1 MVGDNLILTSN
12 SKIDLARLP
21 PSFRDLLPQIYR
33 VNHGL
38 AFYQRAD
45 ELFIEAPS
53 TYGVKQGWLKNQNNL
68 LEPIWQVGSF
78 LPSALVHILGRVRA
92 KTRAGNVH

>member
-21 PSFRDLLPQIYR
+21 PSFRDLLLHIYR

-45 ELFIEAPS
+45 EPFIEAPS
-53 TYGVKQGWLKNQNNL
+53 TYGDKQGC
-68 LEPIWQVGSF
+68 S
-78 LPSALVHILGRVRA
+78 
-92 KTRAGNVH
+92 KTKITFWNRFGK

>member
-1 MVGDNLILTSN
+1 MTKKWLETDNLALTSN

-21 PSFRDLLPQIYR
+21 PSFRNLLPHIYR

-45 ELFIEAPS
+45 EPFIEAPNTVLMATS
-53 TYGVKQGWLKNQNNL
+53 K
-68 LEPIWQVGSF
+68 VGS
-78 LPSALVHILGRVRA
+78 
-92 KTRAGNVH
+92 KTKITFWN